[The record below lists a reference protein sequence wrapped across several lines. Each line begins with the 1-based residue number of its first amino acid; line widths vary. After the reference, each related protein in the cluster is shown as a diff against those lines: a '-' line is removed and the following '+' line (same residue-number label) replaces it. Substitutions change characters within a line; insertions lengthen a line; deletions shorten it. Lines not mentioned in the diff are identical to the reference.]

1 MRVSLAF
8 VEDRVNVWLRFGEPT
23 VEIVLD
29 RWRRVA
35 MFVPGTVC
43 CRVKWIGNVS
53 GTALWQL
60 LVMQA
65 PAPLE
70 DAAGPSVAGV
80 LPGARILLRSDGEAQ
95 VEAVLAVID
104 AIEALG
110 IDPCT
115 VAASYWRKVW
125 PSAWCRACRCRSTPP
140 SGTRRTWRVEA
151 GNDAARCTS
160 PRASGRYGDR
170 RGPLGWAD
178 AGAEEPRFVY
188 NPSASVAPGW
198 YIERMERVDSLHV
211 GSDRAGL
218 GFLPM

>member
-1 MRVSLAF
+1 MMAPGSHLASAIRQALLPAMVPQRPTRMRVSLAF
-8 VEDRVNVWLRFGEPT
+8 VEDRVSVWLRFGQPT

-65 PAPLE
+65 PTPFEGAQR
-70 DAAGPSVAGV
+70 VAGV

-115 VAASYWRKVW
+115 VDASYWQMVGHRL
-125 PSAWCRACRCRSTPP
+125 
-140 SGTRRTWRVEA
+140 GA
-151 GNDAARCTS
+151 GLPLPVYTAARH
-160 PRASGRYGDR
+160 ALHLA
-170 RGPLGWAD
+170 RGG
-178 AGAEEPRFVY
+178 EE
-188 NPSASVAPGW
+188 
-198 YIERMERVDSLHV
+198 
-211 GSDRAGL
+211 
-218 GFLPM
+218 

>member
-1 MRVSLAF
+1 MMAPGSHLASAIRQAPLQAMVPQRPTRMRVSLAF
-8 VEDRVNVWLRFGEPT
+8 VEDRVNVWVRFGEPT

-65 PAPLE
+65 PAPFE
-70 DAAGPSVAGV
+70 DAQRVAGV

-115 VAASYWRKVW
+115 VAASYWRKVGH
-125 PSAWCRACRCRSTPP
+125 R
-140 SGTRRTWRVEA
+140 
-151 GNDAARCTS
+151 
-160 PRASGRYGDR
+160 
-170 RGPLGWAD
+170 LG
-178 AGAEEPRFVY
+178 
-188 NPSASVAPGW
+188 
-198 YIERMERVDSLHV
+198 
-211 GSDRAGL
+211 AGL
-218 GFLPM
+218 PLPVYTAERHAAHLARGGRE

>member
-1 MRVSLAF
+1 MMALGSHLASTIRQAPLQAMVPQRPTRMRVSLAF
-8 VEDRVNVWLRFGEPT
+8 VEDRVNVWLRFGQPT

-65 PAPLE
+65 PAPFE
-70 DAAGPSVAGV
+70 DAQRVAGV

-115 VAASYWRKVW
+115 VAASYWRKV
-125 PSAWCRACRCRSTPP
+125 
-140 SGTRRTWRVEA
+140 GHL
-151 GNDAARCTS
+151 
-160 PRASGRYGDR
+160 
-170 RGPLGWAD
+170 LG
-178 AGAEEPRFVY
+178 
-188 NPSASVAPGW
+188 
-198 YIERMERVDSLHV
+198 
-211 GSDRAGL
+211 AGL
-218 GFLPM
+218 PLPVYTAERHAAHLARGGRE

>member
-1 MRVSLAF
+1 MTAPGSHLASAIRQAPLQAMVPRRPTRMRVSLAF
-8 VEDRVNVWLRFGEPT
+8 VEDRVNVWLRFGQPT

-60 LVMQA
+60 LVLQA
-65 PAPLE
+65 PTPFE
-70 DAAGPSVAGV
+70 DAQRVAGV

-115 VAASYWRKVW
+115 VAASYWRM
-125 PSAWCRACRCRSTPP
+125 
-140 SGTRRTWRVEA
+140 
-151 GNDAARCTS
+151 
-160 PRASGRYGDR
+160 
-170 RGPLGWAD
+170 LGHRQA
-178 AGAEEPRFVY
+178 
-188 NPSASVAPGW
+188 
-198 YIERMERVDSLHV
+198 
-211 GSDRAGL
+211 AGL
-218 GFLPM
+218 PLPAYAVERHAANLVRGGRE

>member
-1 MRVSLAF
+1 MMAPGSHLVSAIRQAPLQAMVPQRPTRMRVSLAF

-65 PAPLE
+65 PAPFE
-70 DAAGPSVAGV
+70 DAQRVAGV

-95 VEAVLAVID
+95 VEAVLAVIG

-115 VAASYWRKVW
+115 VAASYWRMLGH
-125 PSAWCRACRCRSTPP
+125 RL
-140 SGTRRTWRVEA
+140 GA
-151 GNDAARCTS
+151 GLPLPVYTAARH
-160 PRASGRYGDR
+160 ALHLA
-170 RGPLGWAD
+170 RGG
-178 AGAEEPRFVY
+178 EE
-188 NPSASVAPGW
+188 
-198 YIERMERVDSLHV
+198 
-211 GSDRAGL
+211 
-218 GFLPM
+218 

>member
-1 MRVSLAF
+1 MMAPGSHPVPVIRQISLQARVSQRPTRMRVSLAF
-8 VEDRVNVWLRFGEPT
+8 VEDRVNVWLRFGQPT

-60 LVMQA
+60 LVIQA
-65 PAPLE
+65 PTPFE
-70 DAAGPSVAGV
+70 DAQRVAGV

-115 VAASYWRKVW
+115 VAASYWRM
-125 PSAWCRACRCRSTPP
+125 
-140 SGTRRTWRVEA
+140 
-151 GNDAARCTS
+151 
-160 PRASGRYGDR
+160 
-170 RGPLGWAD
+170 LGHRQA
-178 AGAEEPRFVY
+178 
-188 NPSASVAPGW
+188 
-198 YIERMERVDSLHV
+198 
-211 GSDRAGL
+211 AGL
-218 GFLPM
+218 PLPAYAAERHAANLARGGRE